1 VKSDTIREN
10 TLLVLTLAFLLA
22 GSRPALARHEG
33 AACGVSLPEDPFGH
47 TELIDIGQRFLVR
60 NVRISPHPQ
69 GVMVVGEIHNDRQG
83 FFNFALFKVQLFH
96 GDCTYLGANNF
107 AIENFELGVTRP
119 FRVIVPHVQRA
130 TVATYHIEFLP

>member
-1 VKSDTIREN
+1 MIQVK
-10 TLLVLTLAFLLA
+10 TLLALLLA
-22 GSRPALARHEG
+22 LGLAASDSALARHEG
-33 AACGVSLPEDPFGH
+33 AACGVSSPEDPFGH
-47 TELIDIGQRFLVR
+47 TEFIDIGQRFLVR

-83 FFNFALFKVQLFH
+83 FFNFALFKVQLFNA
-96 GDCTYLGANNF
+96 DCTYLGANNF

>member
-1 VKSDTIREN
+1 MIRVN
-10 TLLVLTLAFLLA
+10 TLLALLLA
-22 GSRPALARHEG
+22 LALAASDSALARHEG
-33 AACGVSLPEDPFGH
+33 GACGLPVPEDPFGH
-47 TELIDIGQRFLVR
+47 TEFIDIGDRFLVR

-83 FFNFALFKVQLFH
+83 FFTFALFKVQLFNA
-96 GDCTYLGANNF
+96 DCTYLGANNF
-107 AIENFELGVTRP
+107 AIGDFELGITRP

>member
-1 VKSDTIREN
+1 MRP
-10 TLLVLTLAFLLA
+10 LLLLLFVLLFGGRDA
-22 GSRPALARHEG
+22 ALARHEG
-33 AACGVSLPEDPFGH
+33 AACGVPLPEDPFGH
-47 TELIDIGQRFLVR
+47 TEFTDIGQRFLVR

-83 FFNFALFKVQLFH
+83 FFNFALFKVQLFNAN
-96 GDCTYLGANNF
+96 CTYLGANNF
-107 AIENFELGVTRP
+107 TMENFELGVTRP